1 MARLELAGWVMGLML
16 SPVVGLVSAARRS
29 RMFHPTGL
37 VCRARAE
44 PVANLGPGAAA
55 VAARLA
61 GPALLRWSSAWWKSG
76 EHIDVL
82 GCAIRFTGDPLGA
95 EPQPGDQDLLL
106 ATIQRPWSL
115 PFAPL
120 STRVHDFLANAYYGV
135 SPFEVPPLGRGEW
148 RLVAENAAE
157 TGGSRRQRLEQNI
170 TTGRAV
176 LLLEWAPYPGPL
188 ARPAAERFVA
198 LLRIQLTG
206 WLELDQRALR
216 FDPFR
221 SGRGLRPVGLVH
233 QMRRAAYRAS
243 QALRPNGR

>member
-1 MARLELAGWVMGLML
+1 MARLELAGWAMGLVL
-16 SPVVGLVSAARRS
+16 SPVVGLISAARRS

-44 PVANLGPGAAA
+44 PVSNLGADAAT

-61 GPALLRWSSAWWKSG
+61 GPALVRWSSAWWKSG

-82 GCAIRFTGDPLGA
+82 GCAIRFTAGPLGA
-95 EPQPGDQDLLL
+95 EPQAGDQDLLL
-106 ATIQRPWSL
+106 ATIQRPWSM
-115 PFAPL
+115 PFAPW
-120 STRVHDFLANAYYGV
+120 STHFYDFLANVYFGV

-148 RLVAENAAE
+148 RLVPENAS
-157 TGGSRRQRLEQNI
+157 GPGDSRRERLDRAI
-170 TTGRAV
+170 AAGRAV

-188 ARPAAERFVA
+188 ARPVAERFVT
-198 LLRIQLTG
+198 LLRIQLDG

-221 SGRGLRPVGLVH
+221 SGRGLRPVGFVH
-233 QMRRAAYRAS
+233 EMRRAAYRAS
-243 QALRPNGR
+243 QGLRPRGR

>member
-1 MARLELAGWVMGLML
+1 MARLELAGWAMGLAL
-16 SPVVGLVSAARRS
+16 SPVVGLISAARRS

-37 VCRARAE
+37 VCSARAE
-44 PVANLGPGAAA
+44 PAGNLGTAAA
-55 VAARLA
+55 SVAARLA
-61 GPALLRWSSAWWKSG
+61 GPALVRFSSAWWKSG

-82 GCAIRFTGDPLGA
+82 GCAIRFTRGPLGA
-95 EPQPGDQDLLL
+95 EPQPEDQDLLL

-120 STRVHDFLANAYYGV
+120 TTRFHDFLANAYFGV

-148 RLVAENAAE
+148 RLVAEYVRGS
-157 TGGSRRQRLEQNI
+157 GGSRRQRLAHAIAEGQ
-170 TTGRAV
+170 AV
-176 LLLEWAPYPGPL
+176 LLLEWAPYSGPL
-188 ARPAAERFVA
+188 AKPAIERFVP
-198 LLRIQLTG
+198 LLRIHLSG

-221 SGRGLRPVGLVH
+221 GGRGLRPVGLVH
-233 QMRRAAYRAS
+233 HMRRAAYRAS